1 MALKNKLLRGESMYE
16 EIEAIRAH
24 LDSIEKTSIHQDAE
38 EYKAKQEADRYKT
51 ILLEFLRSKIG
62 QKIYWAHKH
71 WRKYETHTIKDIGID
86 IQTSEFFGG
95 EYIGKECIRI
105 YIEDGGYYIAD
116 NIGITLFFDENEA
129 KLHTCKE

>member
-1 MALKNKLLRGESMYE
+1 MYE
-16 EIEAIRAH
+16 EIEVIREY
-24 LDSIEKTSIHQDAE
+24 LDSIEKASIQQDAE

-51 ILLEFLRSKIG
+51 ILLEFLKSKIG

-71 WRKYETHTIKDIGID
+71 WRKYETHIIKDIGIG

-105 YIEDGGYYIAD
+105 YLEDGGYYIAD
-116 NIGITLFFDENEA
+116 NIGITLFFNEMEA
-129 KLHTCKE
+129 KAHTCKE

>member
-1 MALKNKLLRGESMYE
+1 MYE

-24 LDSIEKTSIHQDAE
+24 LDSIEKTSIYQDAE

-51 ILLEFLRSKIG
+51 ILLEFLKSKIG

-71 WRKYETHTIKDIGID
+71 WRKYETHTIKDVGID
-86 IQTSEFFGG
+86 VQTSEFFGA

-105 YIEDGGYYIAD
+105 YLEDGGYYIAD
-116 NIGITLFFDENEA
+116 QIGATLFFDVIEA
-129 KLHTCKE
+129 KAHTCQE